1 MDLAKKKMG
10 KTRTTHLPALN
21 LAGLTSVTDINR
33 FLDIIQVLPRVKRHF
48 DLLCWL
54 QGDFQSCLPHEIMLA
69 AWGMPKKASLHI
81 DVVSHL
87 PGIRTAS
94 LHHAIKPFM
103 RKLFN
108 KWQEN
113 GCRPYRIE
121 MPDGFLPGNNGTD
134 DFVSHAFHEM
144 RTAMVHAIKD
154 ERSQHFCVYAALSST
169 RTATNVLDKMEVL
182 LPYVDTAFRQVP
194 SLPEQCDDAVE
205 DALESLDLSEREAE
219 IMKWVRF
226 GKTNQEIG
234 LILDISAF
242 TVKNHLQ
249 RIFRKL
255 DVSNRAQ
262 AVAKLRVDGAGSGR
276 RADGTW

>member
-1 MDLAKKKMG
+1 MANSH
-10 KTRTTHLPALN
+10 TRISALN
-21 LAGLTSVTDINR
+21 LASPTSATDIKR
-33 FLDIIQVLPRVKRHF
+33 FLDIIREVPRVRRHF

-54 QGDFQSCLPHEIMLA
+54 QGDFQSCVPHEIMLA
-69 AWGMPKKASLHI
+69 AWGMPKRSTLHI

-87 PGIRTAS
+87 PGVRTAT
-94 LHHAIKPFM
+94 LHHAIKPLM
-103 RKLFN
+103 RKLFHQ
-108 KWQEN
+108 WQEH
-113 GCRPYRIE
+113 GCEPYRVDTPE
-121 MPDGFLPGNNGTD
+121 GFLLGNDGD
-134 DFVSHAFHEM
+134 VDFVCHAFHEM
-144 RTAMVHAIKD
+144 RTAVVHAIKD
-154 ERSQHFCVYAALSST
+154 ERSQHFCMYAALSST
-169 RTATNVLDKMEVL
+169 RSTPAAIKEMEVL

-194 SLPEQCDDAVE
+194 SLPEQCDEVVE
-205 DALESLDLSEREAE
+205 EALDNLDLSEREAE

-262 AVAKLRVDGAGSGR
+262 AVAKLRIESVGAHHGTDG
-276 RADGTW
+276 